1 MKNHFIYP
9 LLMALLLL
17 SAYAGTTFA
26 VEIAPRISD
35 REIVERLTRLES
47 GQQAIIQQMD
57 VRFTAMEKRFT
68 AMEKRFTAMENHT
81 NDRFSAMERRMDERF
96 VAMEKRMDERFV
108 AMEKRMDE
116 RLDAQWSLTLVL
128 IVAIFGLIGFVVWDR
143 KTALSPLER
152 RFARIAEELE
162 RDLET
167 DNPKGSKLA
176 RLVEMLREMAS
187 KDPRLA
193 DAFGH
198 HFPPEGLPGKA

>member
-1 MKNHFIYP
+1 MKNHLIYP

-17 SAYAGTTFA
+17 SAHAGTTLA

-57 VRFTAMEKRFT
+57 VRF
-68 AMEKRFTAMENHT
+68 
-81 NDRFSAMERRMDERF
+81 S
-96 VAMEKRMDERFV
+96 AMEKRMDERFV
-108 AMEKRMDE
+108 AMENRMDE

>member
-1 MKNHFIYP
+1 MKNHLIYP

-26 VEIAPRISD
+26 VEVAPRISD

-57 VRFTAMEKRFT
+57 VRFSAMEERLT
-68 AMEKRFTAMENHT
+68 TMENHT
-81 NDRFSAMERRMDERF
+81 NDRFSAMEKRMDDRF
-96 VAMEKRMDERFV
+96 VAMEKRMDER
-108 AMEKRMDE
+108 M
-116 RLDAQWSLTLVL
+116 DAQWSLTLVL

-167 DNPKGSKLA
+167 GNPKGSKLA

-193 DAFGH
+193 DAFEH

>member
-1 MKNHFIYP
+1 MKNHLIYP

-17 SAYAGTTFA
+17 SAHAGTTFA

-81 NDRFSAMERRMDERF
+81 NDRFS
-96 VAMEKRMDERFV
+96 AMEKRMDERFV

>member
-1 MKNHFIYP
+1 MKNHLIYP

-17 SAYAGTTFA
+17 SAHAGTTLA

-57 VRFTAMEKRFT
+57 VRFSAMEK
-68 AMEKRFTAMENHT
+68 
-81 NDRFSAMERRMDERF
+81 RMDERF